1 MRSRP
6 VTLLRTLLLACLASG
21 AFVAAAVSEGSAPA
35 AGAPETPPPA
45 EAGASTA
52 IRLFADVE
60 TGWAASDAEQLAS
73 LVDTTAVRIAVKPG
87 APLTAAL
94 TRVAAAFLLQDQLR
108 LVRTQGFQMT
118 RFDCDKKRRLCR
130 ATAVWT
136 GDWGGRQGKRAVR
149 VTLTARPR
157 ANRWLLTEI
166 RAED

>member
-1 MRSRP
+1 
-6 VTLLRTLLLACLASG
+6 VTLPRTLLLACLASG
-21 AFVAAAVSEGSAPA
+21 ALAAVSERSAA
-35 AGAPETPPPA
+35 AAASPETPPPA
-45 EAGASTA
+45 EAEIRAEAGATTA

-60 TGWAASDAEQLAS
+60 TAWAASDAERLAS
-73 LVDTTAVRIAVKPG
+73 FVDTTAVRIAVKPG

-94 TRVAAAFLLQDQLR
+94 TRVAAAFLLQDPLR
-108 LVRTQGFQMT
+108 LVRTQVFQMT